1 MGDALHSLQELD
13 NIKIAEAFEC
23 DGTDLDRRMQ
33 IGPKDFTL
41 ISQNI
46 VSIYKNFDDFTLT
59 LLRLPFETDVIVL
72 TECRLDHSKPLP
84 QLTNYDLYFT
94 TNQLN
99 QNDGVVAYVKKTLKH
114 KVTEIKLHQ
123 ASCLQINVL
132 NSVVLCIY
140 RSPSNP
146 NTDQFIESLSSH
158 LESIP
163 THNSIIVT
171 GDININI
178 RPKPQESPQQ
188 YRSRMNY
195 LDMLAS
201 YGILA
206 GHALPTRIHSCL
218 DHFMLKINKIKY
230 KAMIA
235 VMHTSTTDHFTTLLS
250 ISKLKNLP
258 NHNKNKQTIN
268 FEAVMPL

>member
-99 QNDGVVAYVKKTLKH
+99 QNDGVVAYVKK
-114 KVTEIKLHQ
+114 
-123 ASCLQINVL
+123 N
-132 NSVVLCIY
+132 
-140 RSPSNP
+140 
-146 NTDQFIESLSSH
+146 F
-158 LESIP
+158 
-163 THNSIIVT
+163 
-171 GDININI
+171 
-178 RPKPQESPQQ
+178 
-188 YRSRMNY
+188 
-195 LDMLAS
+195 
-201 YGILA
+201 
-206 GHALPTRIHSCL
+206 
-218 DHFMLKINKIKY
+218 
-230 KAMIA
+230 KA
-235 VMHTSTTDHFTTLLS
+235 
-250 ISKLKNLP
+250 
-258 NHNKNKQTIN
+258 
-268 FEAVMPL
+268 